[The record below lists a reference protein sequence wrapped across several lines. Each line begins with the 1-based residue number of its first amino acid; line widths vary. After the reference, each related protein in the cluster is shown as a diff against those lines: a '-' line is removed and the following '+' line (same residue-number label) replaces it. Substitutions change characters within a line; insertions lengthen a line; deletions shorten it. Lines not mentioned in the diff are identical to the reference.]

1 MDIQV
6 QGTEKAISLPDE
18 VFAAKINTS
27 LVHQVLT
34 AFLAG
39 SRQGS
44 KAQKS
49 RSEVSGG
56 GRKPWRQKGTGRAR
70 AGSTRGPIWRHGGV
84 TFAAKPRDYTQ
95 KLNKKMYRA
104 GMRAILSS
112 LLGDQRMVVVEA
124 FAIEKFSTK
133 QAKQR
138 LQELDINA
146 SALLVVDELDEHT
159 YFSVRNLPNV
169 EIVEASELNPWLL
182 LRYQQVVITEAAIA
196 LVSKRFANE

>member
-6 QGTEKAISLPDE
+6 QGTEKTINLPDE
-18 VFAAKINTS
+18 VFAAKVNAP

-49 RSEVSGG
+49 RAEVSGG

-112 LLGDQRMVVVEA
+112 LLSDQRIVLVEA

-133 QAKQR
+133 QAHQR

-159 YFSVRNLPNV
+159 YFSVRNLPNI

-196 LVSKRFANE
+196 LVSERFGQ

>member
-6 QGTEKAISLPDE
+6 QGTEKTINLPDE
-18 VFAAKINTS
+18 VFAAKVNTS

-49 RSEVSGG
+49 RAEVSGG

-112 LLGDQRMVVVEA
+112 LLSDQRIVLVEA

-133 QAKQR
+133 QAQQR
-138 LQELDINA
+138 LQELEINA

-159 YFSVRNLPNV
+159 YFSVRNLPNI

-196 LVSKRFANE
+196 LVSERFGQ

>member
-6 QGTEKAISLPDE
+6 QGTEKTINLPDE
-18 VFAAKINTS
+18 VFAAKVNAP

-49 RSEVSGG
+49 RAEVSGG

-112 LLGDQRMVVVEA
+112 LLSDQRIVLVEA

-133 QAKQR
+133 QAQQR

-159 YFSVRNLPNV
+159 YFSVRNLPNI

-196 LVSKRFANE
+196 LVSERFGQ

>member
-6 QGTEKAISLPDE
+6 QGTEKTIKLPDE
-18 VFAAKINTS
+18 VFAAKVNAP

-49 RSEVSGG
+49 RAEVSGG

-112 LLGDQRMVVVEA
+112 LLSDQRIVLVEA

-133 QAKQR
+133 QAQQR

-159 YFSVRNLPNV
+159 YFSVRNLPNI

-196 LVSKRFANE
+196 LVSERFGQ

>member
-6 QGTEKAISLPDE
+6 QGTEKTINLPDE
-18 VFAAKINTS
+18 VFAAKVNTS

-49 RSEVSGG
+49 RAEVSGG

-112 LLGDQRMVVVEA
+112 LLSDKRIVLVEA

-133 QAKQR
+133 QAQQR

-159 YFSVRNLPNV
+159 YFSVRNLPNI

-196 LVSKRFANE
+196 LVSERFGQ

>member
-6 QGTEKAISLPDE
+6 QGTEKTIKLPDE
-18 VFAAKINTS
+18 VFAAKVNAP

-49 RSEVSGG
+49 RAEVSGG

-112 LLGDQRMVVVEA
+112 LLSDQRIVLVEA

-133 QAKQR
+133 QAQQR
-138 LQELDINA
+138 LQELEVNA

-159 YFSVRNLPNV
+159 YFSVRNLPNI

-196 LVSKRFANE
+196 LVSERFGQ

>member
-6 QGTEKAISLPDE
+6 QGTEKTISLPDE
-18 VFAAKINTS
+18 VFAAKVNTS

-112 LLGDQRMVVVEA
+112 LLSDQRIVLVEA

-133 QAKQR
+133 QAQQR

-159 YFSVRNLPNV
+159 YFSVRNLPNI

-196 LVSKRFANE
+196 LVSERFGQ

>member
-6 QGTEKAISLPDE
+6 QGTEKTINLPDE
-18 VFAAKINTS
+18 VFAAKVNAP

-49 RSEVSGG
+49 RAEVSGG

-112 LLGDQRMVVVEA
+112 LLSDQRIVLVEA

-133 QAKQR
+133 QAQQR
-138 LQELDINA
+138 LQELEVNA

-159 YFSVRNLPNV
+159 YFSVRNLPNI

-196 LVSKRFANE
+196 LVSERFGQ

>member
-6 QGTEKAISLPDE
+6 QGAERAISLPDE
-18 VFAAKINTS
+18 VFAAKVNTP

-112 LLGDQRMVVVEA
+112 LLDDQRIVLVEA

-133 QAKQR
+133 QAQQR
-138 LQELDINA
+138 LQELGISA
-146 SALLVVDELDEHT
+146 SALLVVDELDERT
-159 YFSVRNLPNV
+159 YFSVRNLPNI

-196 LVSKRFANE
+196 LVSERFGQ